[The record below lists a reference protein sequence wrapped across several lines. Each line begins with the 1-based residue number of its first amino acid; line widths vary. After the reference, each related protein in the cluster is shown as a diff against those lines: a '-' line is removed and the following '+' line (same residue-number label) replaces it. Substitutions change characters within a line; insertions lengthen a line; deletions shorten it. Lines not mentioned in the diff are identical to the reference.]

1 MEATTQQPEQAV
13 QPPRMKRRRRPTWQR
28 TLIKYWPP
36 VRFGLLILILVLIL
50 VLIITLIL
58 A

>member
-1 MEATTQQPEQAV
+1 MEANMQQPEQAV
-13 QPPRMKRRRRPTWQR
+13 QPPRTRRRRRPAWQR
-28 TLIKYWPP
+28 TLIRYWPP

-50 VLIITLIL
+50 VLIITLVL